1 MSVEIGAI
9 ASQDEH
15 EQQFGV
21 HARRGHLILSQ
32 TPYSRIQTFAQEH
45 VLDFS
50 GTFSL
55 TKVTAE
61 SANSPDWPD
70 EINYKCTNI
79 GAVSFLQRGVKM
91 SQVRQEQ
98 PSMLA
103 RAEEIQRQIQELSGR
118 DMQLWSI
125 VSLVILVLT
134 GGFLALVAPNLVWAQ
149 RVVKVEEAYL
159 PQLFFGLI
167 CLVVL
172 FNVYLLSQRVA
183 LNSTRKALISELVL
197 NERLESLSL
206 VDPLTQLLN
215 RRALNELIPHQ
226 LARANRSGNPLA
238 FMM

>member
-79 GAVSFLQRGVKM
+79 GGSVFSSKGSEDVA
-91 SQVRQEQ
+91 SQAGTALHAGEG
-98 PSMLA
+98 
-103 RAEEIQRQIQELSGR
+103 GR
-118 DMQLWSI
+118 DTAANSGA
-125 VSLVILVLT
+125 VRPRHA
-134 GGFLALVAPNLVWAQ
+134 ALVDRQPGHSGVDG
-149 RVVKVEEAYL
+149 RV
-159 PQLFFGLI
+159 
-167 CLVVL
+167 
-172 FNVYLLSQRVA
+172 
-183 LNSTRKALISELVL
+183 
-197 NERLESLSL
+197 
-206 VDPLTQLLN
+206 
-215 RRALNELIPHQ
+215 
-226 LARANRSGNPLA
+226 
-238 FMM
+238 